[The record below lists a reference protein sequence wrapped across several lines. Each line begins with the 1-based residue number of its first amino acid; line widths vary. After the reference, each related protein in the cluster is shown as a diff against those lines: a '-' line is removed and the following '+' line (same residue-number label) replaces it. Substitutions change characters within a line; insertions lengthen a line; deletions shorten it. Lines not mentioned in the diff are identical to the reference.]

1 MIAGGL
7 LCYSF
12 IPIFEKL
19 AQNQIYI
26 PLIDIRK
33 ALIFSSTLV
42 LLIIVFTS
50 IVPVLIFS
58 KVSPN
63 QMAGKKINIGNKN
76 RISQIFVSFQYSL
89 SIILIIVTLF
99 IIRQSNFLKNQNL
112 GLITNNIIDVRI
124 DKLDDSQKE
133 TFKTMVGENP
143 GVVKLTMADRNFMN
157 GSSDSF
163 VDKGNGEQI
172 DVFRFVVDRD
182 YVSTLGLKLLHG
194 KDFTAQNETT
204 GDRTMIVNRKFTE
217 LFEIEDDPIG
227 KVYQI
232 SGVNFTIT
240 GVVENYHFRDMKDK
254 IYPAMLSCRKN
265 FGNSFNNLLVRFNPQ
280 NLKGVVNHLK
290 KSYEQLA
297 PGKTFTYDF
306 WDEKLNQ
313 RYEEEERWSKIVA
326 YASMIAIIISSLGLF
341 GLTIC

>member
-1 MIAGGL
+1 MQSNNQMLKTADAFVPFVLPLKDIYLAGDVNNCFQKSVDKKSFIVLITIGGLILLIACSNYIILTLGQYLKKIGEVGIRKSMGATSSNIFALFMSESFIMTLSSLIAGGL

-12 IPIFEKL
+12 MPIFEKL

-33 ALIFSSTLV
+33 ALIFSSALV
-42 LLIIVFTS
+42 LLVIVFTS

-143 GVVKLTMADRNFMN
+143 GVVKLTMP
-157 GSSDSF
+157 
-163 VDKGNGEQI
+163 
-172 DVFRFVVDRD
+172 
-182 YVSTLGLKLLHG
+182 
-194 KDFTAQNETT
+194 T
-204 GDRTMIVNRKFTE
+204 GT
-217 LFEIEDDPIG
+217 
-227 KVYQI
+227 
-232 SGVNFTIT
+232 S
-240 GVVENYHFRDMKDK
+240 
-254 IYPAMLSCRKN
+254 
-265 FGNSFNNLLVRFNPQ
+265 
-280 NLKGVVNHLK
+280 
-290 KSYEQLA
+290 
-297 PGKTFTYDF
+297 
-306 WDEKLNQ
+306 
-313 RYEEEERWSKIVA
+313 
-326 YASMIAIIISSLGLF
+326 
-341 GLTIC
+341 